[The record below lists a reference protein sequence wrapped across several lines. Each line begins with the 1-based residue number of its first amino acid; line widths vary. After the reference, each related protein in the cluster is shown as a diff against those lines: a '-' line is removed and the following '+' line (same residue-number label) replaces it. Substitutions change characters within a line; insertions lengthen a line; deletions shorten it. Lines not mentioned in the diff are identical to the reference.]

1 MSDLR
6 VSAEALRTF
15 AHAGRDVGDEVSDLI
30 ATELGAELRSALDG
44 SQTGLTAA
52 DIGGIGREALGA
64 VGGRFATIAD
74 RVSGAA
80 EDYTA
85 TDEDVGTRF
94 GLGPR

>member
-15 AHAGRDVGDEVSDLI
+15 ANAGRDVDDEVSDLI
-30 ATELGAELRSALDG
+30 ATALGAELSSALDG
-44 SQTGLTAA
+44 SQTGVTATG
-52 DIGGIGREALGA
+52 IGGTGREALSA

-74 RVSGAA
+74 RVTSAA
-80 EDYTA
+80 EDYST
-85 TDEDVGTRF
+85 TDDHVGTRF